1 MWNHNTELQ
10 VHDGETMLLKHND
23 LSRGIL
29 RIKRWLELEA
39 SESLLF
45 MLQNSEYKLE
55 RLAIDPL
62 EVRFPFE
69 VDRDVSCVLQL
80 TNRSPDFVAFTAL
93 ANQSRYRTVPGRGV
107 MPPWS
112 KLYVVATLQAQ
123 GSPPAN
129 MRCDDL
135 FVVQSAMVIGRRE
148 GSAAIV
154 DDDVVEGLENM
165 MGEAV
170 EEVRLP
176 IVYVAIREQQDTNS

>member
-93 ANQSRYRTVPGRGV
+93 ANQSRYRTVPDRGV
-107 MPPWS
+107 H
-112 KLYVVATLQAQ
+112 AA
-123 GSPPAN
+123 
-129 MRCDDL
+129 
-135 FVVQSAMVIGRRE
+135 VVQAVRRRD
-148 GSAAIV
+148 AAGAR
-154 DDDVVEGLENM
+154 EPAGQH
-165 MGEAV
+165 AV
-170 EEVRLP
+170 RRLVRRP
-176 IVYVAIREQQDTNS
+176 ERDGDRPP

>member
-1 MWNHNTELQ
+1 
-10 VHDGETMLLKHND
+10 
-23 LSRGIL
+23 
-29 RIKRWLELEA
+29 
-39 SESLLF
+39 
-45 MLQNSEYKLE
+45 LQNSEYKLE

-62 EVRFPFE
+62 ELRFPFE

-93 ANQSRYRTVPGRGV
+93 ANQSRYRTVPDRGV

-112 KLYVVATLQAQ
+112 RQYVVATLQAQ
-123 GSPPAN
+123 RSPPAN

-135 FVVQSAMVIGRRE
+135 FIVQSARVTDRRE
-148 GSAAIV
+148 GSATA
-154 DDDVVEGLENM
+154 DDVVEGLENTM

-176 IVYVAIREQQDTNS
+176 IVYVATR